1 MFKSLFAL
9 QLSEE
14 NQFMEIEN
22 LYNDGLGTSGSIQID
37 PSKQLCYNTGQPYF
51 STSAVPAG
59 SRRQTLTH
67 THARARTRTQ
77 CTEMLVV
84 VKFSP
89 QATSEW

>member
-37 PSKQLCYNTGQPYF
+37 PSKQPCYNTGQPYF
-51 STSAVPAG
+51 PTSAVPAG
-59 SRRQTLTH
+59 SRRETLTH
-67 THARARTRTQ
+67 TRTRTHTNTVHRDAGG
-77 CTEMLVV
+77 C
-84 VKFSP
+84 
-89 QATSEW
+89 

>member
-37 PSKQLCYNTGQPYF
+37 PSKQPCYNTGQAYF
-51 STSAVPAG
+51 PTSAVPAG

-67 THARARTRTQ
+67 TRTRTRTHTNTVHRDAGG
-77 CTEMLVV
+77 C
-84 VKFSP
+84 
-89 QATSEW
+89 

>member
-22 LYNDGLGTSGSIQID
+22 LYNGGLGTSGSIQID
-37 PSKQLCYNTGQPYF
+37 PSKQPCYNTGQPYF
-51 STSAVPAG
+51 PTSAVPAG

-67 THARARTRTQ
+67 TRTNTVHRDAGG
-77 CTEMLVV
+77 C
-84 VKFSP
+84 
-89 QATSEW
+89 